1 MTAEDLRRALQ
12 TARLVRLSG
21 SEWESMADEFEDV
34 ERHHTVVAGDLVII
48 RVDGVY
54 AAVEQPRTEERV
66 VRRLDDGER
75 MRAFV
80 RERLEQYERMW
91 DGCGCRID
99 YYA

>member
-1 MTAEDLRRALQ
+1 MTPDDLRRML
-12 TARLVRLSG
+12 TTEPVVRLSG
-21 SEWESMADEFEDV
+21 SEWESMADAFEEV

-48 RVDGVY
+48 RVNGVL

-66 VRRLDDGER
+66 VRRLDDEER
-75 MRAFV
+75 LRVFV
-80 RERLEQYERMW
+80 RERMEQYERMW